1 MGAGRMAHAA
11 GGLAWRVDEQRG
23 TRRML
28 PPCHFGEPASDMR
41 MRRLERACL
50 VKGGNG
56 VGKLPRRQT
65 RVPVRKGLVR

>member
-1 MGAGRMAHAA
+1 
-11 GGLAWRVDEQRG
+11 
-23 TRRML
+23 ML